1 MTDYVHVTLG
11 QSGGSKSSNSL
22 GMRAMQERA
31 FEDRGS
37 KYLLIKSPPAS
48 GKSRALM
55 FIGLDKLNKQNIRKV
70 IVAVPERSIGA
81 SFKTTDLKTHGFD
94 WDWEVDDRWN
104 LCTPGGDKSK
114 VDAFIKFMECDA
126 PILICTH
133 ATLRFAYDK
142 IGAVAFK
149 NCLVAVDE
157 FHHASAD
164 VENRLGELVRG
175 LMEDGTSH
183 IVAMTGS
190 YFRGDAIPVL
200 RPGDEEKFT
209 RVTYTYYE
217 QLNGYEH
224 LKTLGIG
231 YHFYRGRYYDALP
244 EILDLSKKTIIH
256 IPHRGSG
263 SATDDK
269 YDEVD
274 RIFDVIGENVEKDE
288 VTGFYNVTTEN
299 GHVLKV
305 ADLVD
310 PENQSRALD
319 ALRNVKNRDDVD
331 MVIALGMAKEG
342 FDWPFCEHALTVG
355 YRGSLTEVIQ
365 IIGRATRDSDD
376 KVHAQFTN
384 LIPEPDTDRDYVV
397 DAVNNMLKAISV
409 SLLME
414 QVLAPNFNF
423 KTVAGTDE
431 IDGQAEV
438 SITPAKGSTEHVT
451 INIKGMAK
459 PPSERAE
466 HIVQNDL
473 NDLFAEVYMDNKV
486 MKAAMSPEEFIPEV
500 INQAFI
506 PEIIER
512 KFPEL
517 NEDEAEFIRQNV
529 VAKAAVVGLTNEAG
543 ESTKTRDTK
552 FAAMAAKLDVNNLD
566 IDLIDQINPFQS
578 AYEILS
584 RSVDSNVLERIH
596 ETIRAKK
603 ITMTEAEAVAS
614 WPKIKAFTDTHE
626 RPPNINAA
634 NPIEKRLA
642 EALMFIQNRKRE
654 RLAAE
659 QGQRKF

>member
-1 MTDYVHVTLG
+1 MTDFVHVTLG
-11 QSGGSKSSNSL
+11 QSGGSKSSNNL

-31 FEDRGS
+31 FKERGA

-55 FIGLDKLNKQNIRKV
+55 FIGLDKLNNQKIRKV
-70 IVAVPERSIGA
+70 IVAVPERSIGG
-81 SFKTTDLKTHGFD
+81 SFKDTDLTTYGFH

-114 VDAFIKFMECDA
+114 VDAFLKFMESEA

-133 ATLRFAYDK
+133 QTLRFAYDK
-142 IGAVAFK
+142 LDASAFK
-149 NCLVAVDE
+149 DCLVAVDE

-164 VENRLGELVRG
+164 ADNRLGELVRG
-175 LMEDGTSH
+175 LMNEGSSH

-190 YFRGDAIPVL
+190 YFRGDNDPVL
-200 RPGDEEKFT
+200 RPENEAKFT

-231 YHFYRGRYYDALP
+231 YHFYRGQYYEALP
-244 EILDLSKKTIIH
+244 EILDLTKKTIIH

-263 SATDDK
+263 SATPDK
-269 YDEVD
+269 YDEID
-274 RIFDVIGENVEKDE
+274 RIIDVIGTFVSKDDR
-288 VTGFYNVTTEN
+288 TGFYSIRTKD
-299 GHVLKV
+299 GAILKI

-319 ALRNVKNRDDVD
+319 ALRDVTDRDDVD

-342 FDWPFCEHALTVG
+342 FDWPYCEHALTVG

-384 LIPEPDTDRDYVV
+384 LIPEPATDRENVV

-414 QVLAPNFNF
+414 QVLAPNINW
-423 KTVAGTDE
+423 KTHADSDNL
-431 IDGQAEV
+431 DGQARVKVEPE
-438 SITPAKGSTEHVT
+438 TGEKNHVT

-459 PPSERAE
+459 PPSERSAQ
-466 HIVQNDL
+466 IVQNDI
-473 NDLFAEVYMDNKV
+473 NDLFAHIYMDSKV
-486 MKAAMSPEEFIPEV
+486 MTAAASPDVFEPEVINNAFIPEV
-500 INQAFI
+500 I
-506 PEIIER
+506 EK

-517 NEDEAEFIRQNV
+517 NEAEVEFIRQNV
-529 VAKAAVVGLTNEAG
+529 VAKAAVVGMTNEAG
-543 ESTKTRDTK
+543 EATKTRDKRFT
-552 FAAMAAKLDVNNLD
+552 AMAAKLDVNNLD
-566 IDLIDQINPFQS
+566 IDLIDQINPFQA

-584 RSVDSNVLERIH
+584 NSINSDILERIH
-596 ETIRAKK
+596 ETIRARNIK
-603 ITMTEAEAVAS
+603 MTEAEAVAS
-614 WPKIKAFTDTHE
+614 YRKIQAFTKTYGKE
-626 RPPNINAA
+626 PSLNSA
-634 NPIEKRLA
+634 NPGEKRLA
-642 EALMFIQNRKRE
+642 EALLYIRSKKRE

>member
-1 MTDYVHVTLG
+1 MTDFVHVTLG
-11 QSGGSKSSNSL
+11 QSGISKSSNAL

-31 FEDRGS
+31 FADRGAQ
-37 KYLLIKSPPAS
+37 YLLIKSPPAS

-55 FIGLDKLNKQNIRKV
+55 FIGLDKLHNQNIRKV
-70 IVAVPERSIGA
+70 IVAVPERSIGG
-81 SFKTTDLKTHGFD
+81 SFKTTDLTTYGFHWD
-94 WDWEVDDRWN
+94 WDVDDRWN
-104 LCTPGGDKSK
+104 LCTPGSDKSK
-114 VDAFIKFMECDA
+114 VDAFLKFMDCED

-142 IGAVAFK
+142 LHASAFK

-164 VENRLGELVRG
+164 AENRLGELVRG
-175 LMEDGTSH
+175 LMNDGGSH

-190 YFRGDAIPVL
+190 YFRGDRHPVL
-200 RPGDEEKFT
+200 RPDDEEKFT

-231 YHFYRGRYYDALP
+231 YHFYKGRYYEALP

-263 SATDDK
+263 SATADK

-274 RIFDVIGENVEKDE
+274 RIFDVIGEGVEKDSE
-288 VTGFYNVTTEN
+288 TGFYTVTTKD
-299 GHVLKV
+299 GQTLKV

-310 PENQSRALD
+310 PENQSRALES
-319 ALRNVKNRDDVD
+319 LRNVTSPDDVD

-342 FDWPFCEHALTVG
+342 FDWPYCEHALTVG

-384 LIPEPDTDRDYVV
+384 LIPEPDTDQEHVV

-423 KTVAGTDE
+423 KTVAGTDD
-431 IDGQAEV
+431 IDGR
-438 SITPAKGSTEHVT
+438 AKVETSPIDDDHGRVT
-451 INIKGMAK
+451 INIKGMDK
-459 PPSERAE
+459 PPTERVKQIE
-466 HIVQNDL
+466 KNDI
-473 NDLFAEVYMDNKV
+473 NDLFAEVYMDKNV
-486 MKAAMSPEEFIPEV
+486 MKAALSPEEFVPEI

-506 PEIIER
+506 PQVIE
-512 KFPEL
+512 KKYPDL
-517 NEDEAEFIRQNV
+517 HEDEVEYIRQVV
-529 VAKAAVVGLTNEAG
+529 VAKAVTVGMTNEAG
-543 ESTKTRDTK
+543 ESTKTRDTR
-552 FAAMAAKLDVNNLD
+552 FASMAAKLDVNDLD
-566 IDLIDQINPFQS
+566 IDMIDQINPFQS

-584 RSVDSNVLERIH
+584 DSIDSNILERIH
-596 ETIRAKK
+596 ETIRARK
-603 ITMTEAEAVAS
+603 IVMTEKEAVAS
-614 WPKIKAFTDTHE
+614 WPKIKAFKQTHG
-626 RPPNINAA
+626 RNPNLNAA
-634 NPIEKRLA
+634 SPGEKRLA
-642 EALMFIQNRKRE
+642 EALVYIQNKKRE
-654 RLAAE
+654 KLAAE
-659 QGQRKF
+659 QGQRTF

>member
-1 MTDYVHVTLG
+1 MADFVHVTLG
-11 QSGGSKSSNSL
+11 QNGQSKSSNAL

-31 FEDRGS
+31 FTERGAQ
-37 KYLLIKSPPAS
+37 YLLIKSPPAS

-55 FIGLDKLNKQNIRKV
+55 FIGLDKLNNQNIGKV
-70 IVAVPERSIGA
+70 IVAVPERSIGG
-81 SFKTTDLKTHGFD
+81 SFKNTDLTTFGFH

-114 VDAFIKFMECDA
+114 VDTFIKFMDGDD

-142 IGAVAFK
+142 IGAEAFK

-164 VENRLGELVRG
+164 ADNRLGELVRG
-175 LMEDGTSH
+175 LMDEGNSH

-190 YFRGDAIPVL
+190 YFRGDNDPVL
-200 RPGDEEKFT
+200 RPENEAKFT

-231 YHFYRGRYYDALP
+231 YHFYRGQYYEALP
-244 EILDLSKKTIIH
+244 EILDLSKKTILH
-256 IPHRGSG
+256 IPHRGSS
-263 SATDDK
+263 SATADK
-269 YDEVD
+269 YDEID
-274 RIFDVIGENVEKDE
+274 RIIDVIGTFVSKDGE
-288 VTGFYNVTTEN
+288 TGFYSIKTKD
-299 GHVLKV
+299 GQILKI

-310 PENQSRALD
+310 PENQSKALD
-319 ALRNVKNRDDVD
+319 ALRDVDSPDDVD

-342 FDWPFCEHALTVG
+342 FDWPYCEHALTVG

-384 LIPEPDTDRDYVV
+384 LIPEPDTDRDHVV

-414 QVLAPNFNF
+414 QVLAPNINW
-423 KTVAGTDE
+423 KTHSDSDNL
-431 IDGQAEV
+431 DGQARVKIEPET
-438 SITPAKGSTEHVT
+438 SGQDHVT
-451 INIKGMAK
+451 INIKVMAK
-459 PPSERAE
+459 PPSERAAQ
-466 HIVQNDL
+466 IVQNDI
-473 NDLFAEVYMDNKV
+473 NDLFAEVYMDSKV
-486 MKAAMSPEEFIPEV
+486 MTAAACPEVYSPEVINHAFIPEV
-500 INQAFI
+500 I
-506 PEIIER
+506 EK

-517 NEDEAEFIRQNV
+517 NEDEAEFVRQNV
-529 VAKAAVVGLTNEAG
+529 VAKAAVVGMTNEAG
-543 ESTKTRDTK
+543 LATKTRDTR
-552 FAAMAAKLDVNNLD
+552 FASMAAKLDVNNLD
-566 IDLIDQINPFQS
+566 MDLIDEINPFQA

-584 RSVDSNVLERIH
+584 VAIEPNVLERIH

-603 ITMTEAEAVAS
+603 ISMTEAEAIAS
-614 WPKIKAFTDTHE
+614 WPKIKAFTETHGK
-626 RPPNINAA
+626 PPNINAA
-634 NPIEKRLA
+634 NPGEKRLA
-642 EALMFIQNRKRE
+642 EALLFIQNRKRE

-659 QGQRKF
+659 QGQRTF